1 MAEVRPPRAMPL
13 MKWWRLPV
21 ALALFWAI
29 WFAWPPAPWQ
39 LPPGA
44 MRAESATALAG
55 MAPGTT
61 VILDG
66 RLWPLHD
73 DVARPLHDGAFIY
86 QRWLR
91 YKSDQGGWTT
101 LLFEARQ
108 PAFRLQLAD
117 GSTVRF
123 VAGHYREDE
132 SGFRHDGLQA
142 VLPTT
147 STARLRLA
155 PALAPWRDSEARRP
169 LAAER
174 HAAGFRPGD
183 AVVVYAEQGATAAD
197 AVLRAAEIA
206 PGPFAAHAEALAGE
220 HRRWFLLSLFLRAFL
235 SLIPLAVLA
244 GLWQRPLP
252 ATPPAVTD

>member
-1 MAEVRPPRAMPL
+1 
-13 MKWWRLPV
+13 MKWWRVPV
-21 ALALFWAI
+21 ALSLFWAI
-29 WFAWPPAPWQ
+29 WFAWPAAPWT
-39 LPPGA
+39 LPPA
-44 MRAESATALAG
+44 AVRAESAAALAG
-55 MAPGTT
+55 IAPGTT

-91 YKSDQGGWTT
+91 YKGDQGGWTT

-108 PAFRLQLAD
+108 PAFRLLLAD

-123 VAGHYREDE
+123 VAGHYREDA
-132 SGFRHDGLQA
+132 SGFRHDGLPPL
-142 VLPTT
+142 LPGTT
-147 STARLRLA
+147 TARLRLA
-155 PALAPWRDSEARRP
+155 PALAPWRDSEVQGP

-174 HAAGFRPGD
+174 HAAGFRAGD
-183 AVVVYAEQGATAAD
+183 AVVVYAEQGAAAGD
-197 AVLRAAEIA
+197 AVLRAMEIA
-206 PGPFAAHAEALAGE
+206 AGPFAAHAEALAGE

-244 GLWQRPLP
+244 GLWQRP
-252 ATPPAVTD
+252 PPAPPPHAPDPD